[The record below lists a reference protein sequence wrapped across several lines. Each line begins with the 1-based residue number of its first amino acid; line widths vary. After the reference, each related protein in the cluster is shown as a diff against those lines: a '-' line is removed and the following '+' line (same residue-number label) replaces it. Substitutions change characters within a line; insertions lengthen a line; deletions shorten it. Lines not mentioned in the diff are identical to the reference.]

1 MLVQKCTNTIYPARK
16 EFMSHLGYG
25 MRRVFT
31 ELLILN
37 ERVALRSDD
46 LSGFLVDAW
55 AFQRLPKSVT
65 LRIDESFTENL
76 LASHLLLAFKTFTPA
91 PATLSCLA
99 EEMLLVWS
107 TEWILHPSKAEYLP
121 QEIDGFLNIVIGS
134 SGYHY
139 NGLPKGANNHINQN
153 VGTVP
158 FGLEHW
164 FTPYE
169 NPLAVTHPF
178 TWPEDKDWDYQ

>member
-76 LASHLLLAFKTFTPA
+76 LASHLLLAYKTFTPA

-99 EEMLLVWS
+99 EDMLLVWS
-107 TEWILHPSKAEYLP
+107 TEWILHPAEAKSLQ
-121 QEIDGFLNIVIGS
+121 QEIDDLLNIVVGGS
-134 SGYHY
+134 DYPS
-139 NGLPKGANNHINQN
+139 NGLPVDAGNRHDQK
-153 VGTVP
+153 VDTVP

-164 FTPYE
+164 FTSYD
-169 NPLAVTHPF
+169 NLLAVTHPF
-178 TWPEDKDWDYQ
+178 TWPEDKDSYF